1 MGRIKFN
8 DWAKSEMKWK
18 QKNIRRFYQLTYGY
32 YIILDFGPACNVFFL
47 VPIRISPLSSGNS
60 CTYLVMMLG
69 IIKGKKKQQT
79 KQIKIL
85 FVYMQSIE
93 F

>member
-32 YIILDFGPACNVFFL
+32 YIILDFGPACNVFFFGSY
-47 VPIRISPLSSGNS
+47 PNI
-60 CTYLVMMLG
+60 T
-69 IIKGKKKQQT
+69 T
-79 KQIKIL
+79 
-85 FVYMQSIE
+85 E
-93 F
+93 